1 MPARSGVRVR
11 NIDAA
16 PGVGTSVNIATL
28 RRPGHREARVSIE
41 AVGSMVAG
49 IIEGL
54 GPDTAGFARGD
65 RVAFPLPS
73 EGAPTED
80 SVVLAIDTLVGIPR
94 GVTEQQAA
102 DLLIPGIVARAL
114 LRQVRPM
121 GDGDRVHISF
131 QGDLLRSVVEAWVR
145 ARGGTLV
152 DEPADAD
159 IVYDDL
165 AKRLALHEASLRQGR
180 MQEAAADVFMTMRA
194 GVFNDVAVP
203 SRREHT
209 IAA

>member
-1 MPARSGVRVR
+1 MV
-11 NIDAA
+11 A
-16 PGVGTSVNIATL
+16 PGTVAQNVNIATL
-28 RRPGHREARVSIE
+28 RRPGHRQARVSID

-49 IIEGL
+49 VIEGL

-65 RVAFPLPS
+65 RVAFPIPAS
-73 EGAPTED
+73 GAPEAE

-102 DLLIPGIVARAL
+102 ELLVPGIVARAL

-121 GDGDRVHISF
+121 GDGDRVHVSF
-131 QGDLLRSVVEAWVR
+131 QGVLLRSVVEAWVR
-145 ARGGTLV
+145 ARGGILV
-152 DEPADAD
+152 DDAADAD
-159 IVYDDL
+159 IVYDEM
-165 AKRLALHEASLRQGR
+165 AKRVALHEASLRQGR

-194 GVFNDVAVP
+194 GVFDEVSVP
-203 SRREHT
+203 SRGEHT

>member
-1 MPARSGVRVR
+1 
-11 NIDAA
+11 
-16 PGVGTSVNIATL
+16 
-28 RRPGHREARVSIE
+28 
-41 AVGSMVAG
+41 MVAG
-49 IIEGL
+49 VIEGL

-73 EGAPTED
+73 EGAPSED

-102 DLLIPGIVARAL
+102 DLLVPGIVARAL

-131 QGDLLRSVVEAWVR
+131 EGALLRSVVEAWVR
-145 ARGGTLV
+145 ARGGSLV
-152 DEPADAD
+152 DEATGAD
-159 IVYDDL
+159 IVYDEL
-165 AKRLALHEASLRQGR
+165 AKRLAVHEASLRQGR
-180 MQEAAADVFMTMRA
+180 MQEAAADVFMTMRG
-194 GVFNDVAVP
+194 GVFDDVAVP
-203 SRREHT
+203 SRGEHT